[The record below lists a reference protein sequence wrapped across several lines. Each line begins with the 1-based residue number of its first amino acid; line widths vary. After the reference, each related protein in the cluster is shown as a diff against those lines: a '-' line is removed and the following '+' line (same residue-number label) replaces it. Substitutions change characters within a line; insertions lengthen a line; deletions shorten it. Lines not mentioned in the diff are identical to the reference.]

1 MNTVIAEMGSAAK
14 ASVGDV
20 LAMIV
25 STRED
30 EPVLAAAA
38 QLATAHAATVSAL
51 LFDKAPEP
59 SEAGAVYAGLWVL
72 APEAPRSTSKDEM
85 SALARRLREAPGR
98 VSVKR
103 IQVAI
108 GADIDRAGLEARR
121 ADITIMLQPRGGR
134 DAAFRRAMFE
144 SVLYESGR
152 PVLLVPPGWRGA
164 VLGKTI
170 LIAWDGSREATRAV
184 ADAQRMLTGAERVL
198 VFEVNVGPGA
208 GLPAAEL
215 VARLRRLGLQ
225 CHYRSVLGSRAEVD
239 SLLLREA
246 EAISADLI
254 VMGGYGHARL
264 QELLFGGVTRSM
276 IRTSSVPTFISR

>member
-1 MNTVIAEMGSAAK
+1 VSTDTAETRSAVR

-30 EPVLAAAA
+30 EPVFAAAA
-38 QLATAHAATVSAL
+38 QLKTAHAATVSAL
-51 LFDKAPEP
+51 LFEKAPEP
-59 SEAGAVYAGLWVL
+59 SEASAVYAGLWVL
-72 APEAPRSTSKDEM
+72 APEVPRSNSKDEM
-85 SALARRLREAPGR
+85 SALARRLRKAPGR

-108 GADIDRAGLEARR
+108 GADADRAGLEARG

-152 PVLLVPPGWRGA
+152 PVLLMPPDWRGA
-164 VLGKTI
+164 ALGKTI

-184 ADAQRMLTGAERVL
+184 ADAQSMLAAAERVL
-198 VFEVNVGPGA
+198 VFEVDVGPSA
-208 GLPAAEL
+208 GLPAADL
-215 VARLRRLGLQ
+215 VARLRRLGRQ
-225 CHYRSVLGSRAEVD
+225 CHHRSVLGSRAEVD

-246 EAISADLI
+246 EAIGADLI

-264 QELLFGGVTRSM
+264 QEMLFGGVTRSM
-276 IRTSSVPTFISR
+276 VRTSSVPIFISR